1 MPPQH
6 QQEFRSK
13 VMQGVL
19 AYLRVDESGA
29 KVAFAPMEEVHHW
42 NYSRLN
48 GITGCEVGYE
58 QKFCQCDK
66 KVNS

>member
-1 MPPQH
+1 MQREGQTNMPPQH

-19 AYLRVDESGA
+19 AHLRVDESGA

-42 NYSRLN
+42 NYSRF
-48 GITGCEVGYE
+48 IA
-58 QKFCQCDK
+58 
-66 KVNS
+66 S